1 MMMLGTPV
9 TQHFDAHEFRCH
21 DGNAYPVGWIPSR
34 LLPLCTVL
42 EVLRAAVGGRAITI
56 LSGYRSPAHN
66 AVVGGAFASQHMAG
80 RAADITVE
88 GVAPADVHRTLLHLF
103 DAGKIEIGGLGAYPG
118 WTHLDVRE
126 RPASGHLAQWTGA
139 KVGDEQT

>member
-1 MMMLGTPV
+1 MNVTP
-9 TQHFDAHEFRCH
+9 HFTAEEWACH
-21 DGNAYPVGWIPSR
+21 DGKAYPAEWVQSR
-34 LLPLCTVL
+34 LLPLCNVL
-42 EVLRAAVGGRAITI
+42 EVLRAAVGGRSVTI

-103 DAGKIEIGGLGAYPG
+103 DTGKIEIGGLGIYDH
-118 WTHLDVRE
+118 WVHLDVRP
-126 RPASGHLAQWTGA
+126 RPASGHLAQWTGT
-139 KVGDEQT
+139 KVGDEVT